1 MVDPAPQDEPKQ
13 TTPAGHK
20 IPIPK
25 REDFERMVRKI
36 APAPASHKRPD
47 DSDEPPEQSER

>member
-1 MVDPAPQDEPKQ
+1 MAEQPQRDESKQ

-25 REDFERMVRKI
+25 REDFERMLRKL
-36 APAPASHKRPD
+36 APPAGRKRPA
-47 DSDEPPEQSER
+47 DSDEPPERSEQ